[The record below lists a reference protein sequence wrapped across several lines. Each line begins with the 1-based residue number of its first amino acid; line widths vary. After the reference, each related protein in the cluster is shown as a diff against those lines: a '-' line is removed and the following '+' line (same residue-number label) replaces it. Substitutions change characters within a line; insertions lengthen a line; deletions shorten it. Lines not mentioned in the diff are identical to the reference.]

1 MVLHLIFQRKEV
13 YVMKKL
19 VAAFMFVLV
28 MLASFAPDVAVEE
41 AKNDFTGI
49 QVCEDLEPMAYPYS

>member
-1 MVLHLIFQRKEV
+1 
-13 YVMKKL
+13 MKKL